1 MPHSRKTPRDAS
13 THGMMRGA
21 VEVLA
26 RGFICVAGKSLSI
39 QWSITRIPYAGASIG
54 CALAAHRFC
63 ETLLPL
69 VPLES
74 EPFCSPETDALRC
87 LWSGRKPAPPK
98 ERHL

>member
-63 ETLLPL
+63 ETLLPP

-74 EPFCSPETDALRC
+74 EPFYSPEKDVLGSFGAVASPLHMKNGHR
-87 LWSGRKPAPPK
+87 
-98 ERHL
+98 